1 MSGNALGAQL
11 ESAFQSLR
19 ARWQAA
25 AQTWEG
31 KARNDFE
38 HFNWEPLQQ
47 QTEASLREIASLQHV
62 LNSAMRAVK

>member
-1 MSGNALGAQL
+1 MANNALASQL

-19 ARWQAA
+19 LRWQAA

-38 HFNWEPLQQ
+38 HFDWEPLQQ
-47 QTEASLREIASLQHV
+47 QTEASVREIASLQQI
-62 LNSAMRAVK
+62 LEGAMREVK